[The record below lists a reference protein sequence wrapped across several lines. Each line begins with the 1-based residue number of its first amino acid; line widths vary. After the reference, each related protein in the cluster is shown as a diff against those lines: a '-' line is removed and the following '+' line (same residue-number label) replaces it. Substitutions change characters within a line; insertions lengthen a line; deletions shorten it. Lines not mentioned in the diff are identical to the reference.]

1 MSELRERAAQASG
14 RYTDEEWAE
23 LAESNDPL
31 DKLTV
36 TNARAVADNIL
47 ALPEIVNGIQPKG
60 HLCPNCGAAL
70 TSAALSREPSRSVRV
85 SDLTEE
91 EVQAIRDAK
100 PPASSS

>member
-14 RYTDEEWAE
+14 RYTDEEWAA
-23 LAESNDPL
+23 LVESDDPL

-60 HLCPNCGAAL
+60 HLCPNCGAF
-70 TSAALSREPSRSVRV
+70 TS
-85 SDLTEE
+85 
-91 EVQAIRDAK
+91 
-100 PPASSS
+100 PASSS